1 MAVRGF
7 NGSKNIGGALAKIRD
22 RTRGFDKLEVR
33 IGVQEGQQYEDGT
46 EDGTPVAYVAAIH
59 EYGAPKVGIPPRPF
73 LRTTVAE
80 KRKEWTGQM
89 RDGVAAVMHGAASVD
104 QALEMIGM
112 GAAGDVKNTV
122 SDLTEPPLA
131 ESTIRA
137 RFRKKGIA
145 DLSTSKRF
153 EAEMLAGGGFGYAKP
168 LVDTGLLLQSITSKV
183 ANKEGA

>member
-7 NGSKNIGGALAKIRD
+7 NGSKKIGGELAKIRD
-22 RTRGFDKLEVR
+22 RTRGFDKLEAR
-33 IGVQEGQQYEDGT
+33 IGVQEGQQY

-59 EYGAPKVGIPPRPF
+59 EYGAPEVGIPPRPF
-73 LRTTVAE
+73 LRPTLQEQKAKWSE
-80 KRKEWTGQM
+80 ELM
-89 RDGVAAVMHGAASVD
+89 DGAMAVMHGVATAHQVLG
-104 QALEMIGM
+104 QVATT
-112 GAAGDVKNTV
+112 AAGDVKNTV
-122 SDLTEPPLA
+122 SELTEPPLA

-153 EAEMLAGGGFGYAKP
+153 KAEMLAGGGFGYAKP
-168 LVDTGLLLQSITSKV
+168 LVDTGLLQESITGEV